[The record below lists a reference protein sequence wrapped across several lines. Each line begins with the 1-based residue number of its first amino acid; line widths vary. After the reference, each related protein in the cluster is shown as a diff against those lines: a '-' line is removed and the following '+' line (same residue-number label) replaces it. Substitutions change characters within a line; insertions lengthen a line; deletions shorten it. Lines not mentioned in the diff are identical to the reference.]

1 MSEYPLIIEKG
12 SNYAFVINESKN
24 LDFDKIRDYSTEF
37 YKMLPSKMQERLY
50 DEIMHGACELDSEP
64 KLNAYMFA
72 LGKMHNAKLQ
82 YAYDHLSDEFLNE
95 KQIDIIDY
103 ACGQGVGTICY
114 ADFLKRKHLNQ
125 NVRRIILIEPSE
137 KALARA
143 ALNISAIFPDAEL
156 VTINKGFDDLT
167 NDDLF
172 PDKDTPTL
180 HVISNVLEM
189 ATTYNSDGFFDLED
203 FANLISRAIDGKN
216 EFVCV
221 EPLFGYA
228 PKDEKV
234 DAFIRAAGI
243 EIYCSITKGKR
254 EFVDNKDWTCAVR
267 VGSVYK
273 KENIKI
279 DNKIYDIKDLG
290 VDLKN
295 YYAIKNHL
303 DVMSKFKELR
313 ESMLYI
319 CPYCQ
324 SKSLKIAATTI
335 KQDGY
340 YIRQCEKCTE
350 KKRKISISIY
360 IIFSIIIPVIIG
372 IILKNFIGAIYLI
385 FVGLCL
391 SSIFTNRFIN
401 KKVDIK
407 DAARKD
413 AIDENAGYS
422 DLFWWK

>member
-143 ALNISAIFPDAEL
+143 ALNISVIFPDAEL

-180 HVISNVLEM
+180 HVISNVLDM

-254 EFVDNKDWTCAVR
+254 EFVDNKDWTCVVR
-267 VGSVYK
+267 VGKVYK
-273 KENIKI
+273 KEV
-279 DNKIYDIKDLG
+279 NKIYDMKYLG
-290 VDLKN
+290 IDLKT
-295 YYAIKNHL
+295 YYAIKNL
-303 DVMSKFKELR
+303 YELG
-313 ESMLYI
+313 ESLSYI

-340 YIRQCEKCTE
+340 YIRQCEKCT
-350 KKRKISISIY
+350 KKKKKITIFIY
-360 IIFSIIIPVIIG
+360 IIFSIIIPIIIG
-372 IILKNFIGAIYLI
+372 IILKNFLGTIYLM
-385 FVGLCL
+385 FVGLCISGML
-391 SSIFTNRFIN
+391 TNIN